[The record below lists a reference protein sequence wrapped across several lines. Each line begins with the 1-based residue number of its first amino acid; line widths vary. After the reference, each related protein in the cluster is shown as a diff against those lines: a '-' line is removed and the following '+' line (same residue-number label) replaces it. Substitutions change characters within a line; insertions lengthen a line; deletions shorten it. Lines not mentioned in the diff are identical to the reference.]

1 MRVWL
6 CFAHLAFIPH
16 LVGGSVTIQ
25 AENFVDQRDGQQEDD
40 ADKQRHMRVSSLKY
54 MPIKTQTRNAIVS
67 QFAHGN
73 IRNEKG

>member
-6 CFAHLAFIPH
+6 CFAHFGAYS

-40 ADKQRHMRVSSLKY
+40 ADKQRHARIF
-54 MPIKTQTRNAIVS
+54 IKVHAD
-67 QFAHGN
+67 
-73 IRNEKG
+73 